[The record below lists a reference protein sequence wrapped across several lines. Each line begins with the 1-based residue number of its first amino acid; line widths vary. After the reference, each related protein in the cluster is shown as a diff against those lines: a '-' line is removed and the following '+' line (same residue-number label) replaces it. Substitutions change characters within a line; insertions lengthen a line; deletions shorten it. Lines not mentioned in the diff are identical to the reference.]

1 MLQCPTRLFKRV
13 GWANGLTSAKRLVNV
28 EAVTA
33 FRSSCRWRKLGDRM
47 RRKELA
53 RRRELVVR
61 QLHAL
66 ADDLE
71 ELWKAATRDPA
82 AEQRKE
88 RGWILLTG
96 VLGVASTMA
105 SRKALAKLWP
115 ILTGEPPPGAKERM
129 EPKEPHEPAPPPRD
143 RVS

>member
-1 MLQCPTRLFKRV
+1 
-13 GWANGLTSAKRLVNV
+13 
-28 EAVTA
+28 
-33 FRSSCRWRKLGDRM
+33 M

-96 VLGVASTMA
+96 ALGAVSAMV
-105 SRKALAKLWP
+105 SRKAMAKLWP
-115 ILTGEPPPGAKERM
+115 ILTGEPPPGAKEPK
-129 EPKEPHEPAPPPRD
+129 EPKEPSQPARAPKD

>member
-1 MLQCPTRLFKRV
+1 
-13 GWANGLTSAKRLVNV
+13 
-28 EAVTA
+28 
-33 FRSSCRWRKLGDRM
+33 M

-96 VLGVASTMA
+96 ALGAVSAMV
-105 SRKALAKLWP
+105 SRKAMAKLWP
-115 ILTGEPPPGAKERM
+115 ILTGEPPPGSK
-129 EPKEPHEPAPPPRD
+129 EPKEPKEPSQPAPAPRD

>member
-1 MLQCPTRLFKRV
+1 
-13 GWANGLTSAKRLVNV
+13 
-28 EAVTA
+28 
-33 FRSSCRWRKLGDRM
+33 M

-71 ELWKAATRDPA
+71 ELWKAATRDPT

-96 VLGVASTMA
+96 ALGAVSAMV
-105 SRKALAKLWP
+105 SRKAMAKLWP
-115 ILTGEPPPGAKERM
+115 ILTGEPPPGAKE
-129 EPKEPHEPAPPPRD
+129 PKEATEPSQPAPAPRD

>member
-1 MLQCPTRLFKRV
+1 
-13 GWANGLTSAKRLVNV
+13 
-28 EAVTA
+28 
-33 FRSSCRWRKLGDRM
+33 M

-96 VLGVASTMA
+96 ALGAVSAMV
-105 SRKALAKLWP
+105 SRKAMAKLWP
-115 ILTGEPPPGAKERM
+115 ILTGEPPPGAKE
-129 EPKEPHEPAPPPRD
+129 PKEQKEPSQPAPAPRD

>member
-1 MLQCPTRLFKRV
+1 
-13 GWANGLTSAKRLVNV
+13 
-28 EAVTA
+28 
-33 FRSSCRWRKLGDRM
+33 M

-61 QLHAL
+61 QVHAL

-82 AEQRKE
+82 VEQRKE

-96 VLGVASTMA
+96 LLGVVSTIA
-105 SRKALAKLWP
+105 SRKAVAKLWP
-115 ILTGEPPPGAKERM
+115 ILTGEPPPGAKEPR
-129 EPKEPHEPAPPPRD
+129 EPAPAPRD
-143 RVS
+143 EVSARDG

>member
-1 MLQCPTRLFKRV
+1 
-13 GWANGLTSAKRLVNV
+13 
-28 EAVTA
+28 
-33 FRSSCRWRKLGDRM
+33 M
-47 RRKELA
+47 RRKDLA

-61 QLHAL
+61 QLHTL

-71 ELWKAATRDPA
+71 ELWKAATRDPVV
-82 AEQRKE
+82 EQRKE

-96 VLGVASTMA
+96 ALGVVSAMA

-115 ILTGEPPPGAKERM
+115 ILTGEPPPEAKERV
-129 EPKEPHEPAPPPRD
+129 EPKEPREPAPPPRD